1 MKESLTIII
10 PCYNEEDVLETTFQR
25 LLGILPMI
33 PELEVSF
40 LFVNDGSKDGTAMI
54 LNRFAREQERVQV
67 IHFSRNFGHQSAVT
81 AGINHAVSDYVV
93 VIDAD
98 LQDPPEAIPEMWH
111 YLKDQNANVVY
122 GVRQERRDE
131 TWFKKC
137 TAKIFYRL
145 LNYLSE
151 TPFPVDTGDFRIMDR
166 KVVEEFNALPEH
178 NKYIRGLISW
188 MGYNQVPYY
197 YHRHERAAGKTKYG
211 LRKMLKLAFDAILY
225 FSYRPLKVASGL
237 GFASVIIGLL
247 LGLWI
252 VFGKFLGFTHPETG
266 WTSIVTIVIFFG
278 GVQLITIGLVSRYI
292 GVIFDEVKRRPEY
305 IVAQKINVKAPSE
318 SKKNKD
324 DK

>member
-166 KVVEEFNALPEH
+166 KVIEEFNALPEH
-178 NKYIRGLISW
+178 NKYIRGSSVGWDTIRSHTTITGMREPQGRPSTACARCSSSPSMPSFTFHTGLSRSPADSVLLRSSSGFCWACGSCLGSFWALHIPRPV
-188 MGYNQVPYY
+188 G
-197 YHRHERAAGKTKYG
+197 HR
-211 LRKMLKLAFDAILY
+211 
-225 FSYRPLKVASGL
+225 
-237 GFASVIIGLL
+237 
-247 LGLWI
+247 
-252 VFGKFLGFTHPETG
+252 
-266 WTSIVTIVIFFG
+266 
-278 GVQLITIGLVSRYI
+278 
-292 GVIFDEVKRRPEY
+292 
-305 IVAQKINVKAPSE
+305 
-318 SKKNKD
+318 
-324 DK
+324 

>member
-151 TPFPVDTGDFRIMDR
+151 TPSRS
-166 KVVEEFNALPEH
+166 
-178 NKYIRGLISW
+178 IRETSGSWIARSSRSSMPCPNTISTSEAHQLD
-188 MGYNQVPYY
+188 GIQSGP
-197 YHRHERAAGKTKYG
+197 
-211 LRKMLKLAFDAILY
+211 ILL
-225 FSYRPLKVASGL
+225 SQA
-237 GFASVIIGLL
+237 
-247 LGLWI
+247 
-252 VFGKFLGFTHPETG
+252 
-266 WTSIVTIVIFFG
+266 
-278 GVQLITIGLVSRYI
+278 
-292 GVIFDEVKRRPEY
+292 
-305 IVAQKINVKAPSE
+305 
-318 SKKNKD
+318 
-324 DK
+324 